1 MLYTSLSCEN
11 LPGICEFD
19 TRGGVPGGVPAA
31 PVHHQ
36 AYFYEWPVVNQRRVM
51 YKQKKPKGI
60 FKRKKNGD
68 HYGGFFE
75 RYPSQ
80 VETGPTKIGH
90 TE

>member
-19 TRGGVPGGVPAA
+19 TRGGVPSGPVP
-31 PVHHQ
+31 HQ

-68 HYGGFFE
+68 HYPGFFE
-75 RYPSQ
+75 RYGTQ
-80 VETGPTKIGH
+80 L
-90 TE
+90 